1 MGGGGTA
8 SILYGDSQLP
18 SLKLSSCVVRE
29 LSGKPFI
36 ELHEFHKDNTKSV
49 SDISSDNVDLLIRN
63 PKDSKREL
71 QYLSLSSLS
80 AALSSS
86 STVDS
91 ETNLQL
97 SSIQHNDDN
106 GSLELLDFD
115 KGDCVPWESLSS
127 KHYADLVIRR
137 RLSDGNPATKVD
149 YIDFKDLMDNYIWK
163 EYIGDC

>member
-1 MGGGGTA
+1 M
-8 SILYGDSQLP
+8 
-18 SLKLSSCVVRE
+18 SSCVVRE

-36 ELHEFHKDNTKSV
+36 ELHEFHEDNTKSV

-80 AALSSS
+80 SALSNS

-97 SSIQHNDDN
+97 SSIQHNEDN
-106 GSLELLDFD
+106 GSLELFDFD
-115 KGDCVPWESLSS
+115 DPDAEDFGQFSDSGN
-127 KHYADLVIRR
+127 YDLVLRKYSSGR
-137 RLSDGNPATKVD
+137 ELPAEVD
-149 YIDFKDLMDNYIWK
+149 YLQLSTLTNALDIKTDTTKTN
-163 EYIGDC
+163 